1 MRGMK
6 ALFTGLA
13 AGISAVAL
21 FATTAAQAA
30 WPERPVQVIVPWAAG
45 GGTDA
50 TGRIIAKMLQDEF
63 KQPFNVVNRTGG
75 GGVVGHAAIA
85 QAPADGYTIGV
96 MTIEIGTFKWL
107 GQSNLSGAK
116 DFTPIA
122 LYNFDPGAFYVA
134 ADSPFKDAKDVINAL
149 KTNPRVYKLASGSS
163 VGGAWHMAFGSLLL
177 KVGIDPGQFNWIASQ
192 GAAPALQELV
202 AGGTDIVP
210 CSLPEAK
217 ALLDAG
223 KIKAMAVLN
232 TERLP
237 AYPNVPTS
245 KEAVGVEVQAGAWR
259 GIGGPKGMPEEA
271 SKKLIAAMEKIHKSE
286 EFRKFMADRG
296 FGLMWKAGP
305 DFAKFMEESEAESGQ
320 VLKAIGLAKSS

>member
-1 MRGMK
+1 MRGLK
-6 ALFTGLA
+6 ALFTGLGALAALA
-13 AGISAVAL
+13 AGS
-21 FATTAAQAA
+21 AQAA

-50 TGRIIAKMLQDEF
+50 TGRIIAKMLQDQF

-96 MTIEIGTFKWL
+96 ITIEIGTFKWL
-107 GQSNLSGAK
+107 GQSDLSGSN
-116 DFTPIA
+116 FTPIA

-134 ADSPFKDAKDVINAL
+134 ADSPFKNAKEVIGAL
-149 KTNPRVYKLASGSS
+149 KANPRTYKLASGSAI
-163 VGGAWHMAFGSLLL
+163 GGAWHMAFGSLLL
-177 KVGIDPGQFNWIASQ
+177 KAGVDPGQFNWIASQ

-217 ALLDAG
+217 SLLDAG
-223 KIKAMAVLN
+223 KIRAMAVLSE
-232 TERLP
+232 ERLP
-237 AYPNVPTS
+237 AYPKVPTA
-245 KEAVGVEVQAGAWR
+245 KEAVGVNVLAGAWR

-271 SKKLIAAMEKIHKSE
+271 TTKLIAAMEKIHKSQ
-286 EFRKFMADRG
+286 EFRKFMTDRG
-296 FGLMWKAGP
+296 FGLMWRAGP
-305 DFAKFMEESEAESGQ
+305 DFGKFMDESAADSGK